1 MSRILGVDPGS
12 RKTGFGII
20 ELDGKQ
26 IKHVI
31 NGRLLVGD
39 GEFADRLKQIFDGLT
54 DLILR
59 YQPEI
64 MSIEQVFL
72 HKNAD
77 SALKLGQ
84 ARGAAICAAVNQHLK
99 VHEYSATQIKK
110 AVVGNGHAKK
120 EQVQYM
126 MSVMLQLKEAPMQIM
141 QHWIVSAINFPQ
153 ECGSVVVE
161 EDAIADDWSS
171 YRNYYRKTAA
181 GIGAGCKW
189 GGL

>member
-59 YQPEI
+59 YEPEI

-126 MSVMLQLKEAPMQIM
+126 MSVMLQLKEAPM
-141 QHWIVSAINFPQ
+141 
-153 ECGSVVVE
+153 
-161 EDAIADDWSS
+161 EDAADGLACAVTHA
-171 YRNYYRKTAA
+171 NHAA
-181 GIGAGCKW
+181 LDSLSNKLPAGMRISRRR
-189 GGL
+189 GGRYSR

>member
-20 ELDGKQ
+20 ELQGRQ

-39 GEFADRLKQIFDGLT
+39 GDFADRLKQIFDGLS
-54 DLILR
+54 DLIER

-64 MSIEQVFL
+64 MAIEKVFL

-84 ARGAAICAAVNQHLK
+84 ARGAAICAAVNHNLL

-120 EQVQYM
+120 DQVQYM
-126 MSVMLQLKEAPMQIM
+126 MSVMLQLAEPPA
-141 QHWIVSAINFPQ
+141 
-153 ECGSVVVE
+153 
-161 EDAIADDWSS
+161 EDAADALACAITHANHSSLGIANKLPEGMRTS
-171 YRNYYRKTAA
+171 RRR
-181 GIGAGCKW
+181 
-189 GGL
+189 GGRYSR

>member
-1 MSRILGVDPGS
+1 MPRILGIDPGS

-20 ELDGKQ
+20 EFDGQK

-31 NGRLLVGD
+31 NGRLMVGD
-39 GEFADRLKQIFDGLT
+39 GDFPDRLKQIFEGLT
-54 DLILR
+54 DIIER
-59 YQPEI
+59 YQPD
-64 MSIEQVFL
+64 MMAIEKVFL

-84 ARGAAICAAVNQHLK
+84 ARGAAICAGVSQNLT

-126 MSVMLQLKEAPMQIM
+126 MSVILSLAEAP
-141 QHWIVSAINFPQ
+141 
-153 ECGSVVVE
+153 E
-161 EDAIADDWSS
+161 EDAADALACAITHMNHAAIDGAVKKSKLPEGMRTS
-171 YRNYYRKTAA
+171 NRK
-181 GIGAGCKW
+181 GRYGR
-189 GGL
+189 

>member
-1 MSRILGVDPGS
+1 MTRILGIDPGS

-20 ELDGKQ
+20 ELEGRQ

-39 GEFADRLKQIFDGLT
+39 GDFPNRLKQIFEGLT
-54 DLILR
+54 DIIQR
-59 YQPEI
+59 YQPE
-64 MSIEQVFL
+64 MMAVEKVFL

-84 ARGAAICAAVNQHLK
+84 ARGAAICAGVSQNLA

-120 EQVQYM
+120 DQVQYM
-126 MSVMLQLKEAPMQIM
+126 MSVILSLAELP
-141 QHWIVSAINFPQ
+141 
-153 ECGSVVVE
+153 E
-161 EDAIADDWSS
+161 EDAADALACAITHA
-171 YRNYYRKTAA
+171 NFAA
-181 GIGAGCKW
+181 IGGNQNTKLPE
-189 GGL
+189 GMRTSNRRGRYGR

>member
-1 MSRILGVDPGS
+1 MPRILGIDPGS

-20 ELDGKQ
+20 EFEGQK
-26 IKHVI
+26 IKHII

-39 GEFADRLKQIFDGLT
+39 GDFPGRLKQIFEGLT
-54 DLILR
+54 DIIQR
-59 YQPEI
+59 YQPDI
-64 MSIEQVFL
+64 MAVEQVFL

-84 ARGAAICAAVNQHLK
+84 ARGAAICAGVSQNLT

-126 MSVMLQLKEAPMQIM
+126 MSVILSLPEI
-141 QHWIVSAINFPQ
+141 PQ
-153 ECGSVVVE
+153 E
-161 EDAIADDWSS
+161 DAADALACAMTHISH
-171 YRNYYRKTAA
+171 AA
-181 GIGAGCKW
+181 LDRSQQKNKLPEGMRTSRR
-189 GGL
+189 GGGRYGR

>member
-1 MSRILGVDPGS
+1 MPRILGIDPGS

-20 ELDGKQ
+20 EFEGQK

-39 GEFADRLKQIFDGLT
+39 GDFPDRLKQIFEGLT
-54 DLILR
+54 DIIER
-59 YQPEI
+59 YQPD
-64 MSIEQVFL
+64 MMAIEKVFL

-84 ARGAAICAAVNQHLK
+84 ARGAVICAGVSQNLT

-110 AVVGNGHAKK
+110 AVAGNGHAKK

-126 MSVMLQLKEAPMQIM
+126 MSVILSLSDAPD
-141 QHWIVSAINFPQ
+141 
-153 ECGSVVVE
+153 
-161 EDAIADDWSS
+161 EDAADALACAMTHV
-171 YRNYYRKTAA
+171 NHTA
-181 GIGAGCKW
+181 IDGATKKSKLPEGLRTSRR
-189 GGL
+189 GGRYGR

>member
-54 DLILR
+54 DLIMR
-59 YQPEI
+59 YEPEI

-126 MSVMLQLKEAPMQIM
+126 MSVMLQLKEAPM
-141 QHWIVSAINFPQ
+141 
-153 ECGSVVVE
+153 
-161 EDAIADDWSS
+161 EDAADALSCAVTHA
-171 YRNYYRKTAA
+171 NHAA
-181 GIGAGCKW
+181 LDSLNNKLPAGMRISRRR
-189 GGL
+189 GGRYSR

>member
-20 ELDGKQ
+20 ELQGKQ

-39 GEFADRLKQIFDGLT
+39 GDFADRLKQIFDGLT
-54 DLILR
+54 DLIQR

-64 MSIEQVFL
+64 MAVEKVFL

-84 ARGAAICAAVNQHLK
+84 ARGAAICAAVSQNLI

-110 AVVGNGHAKK
+110 AVVGNGHAQKD
-120 EQVQYM
+120 QVQYM
-126 MSVMLQLKEAPMQIM
+126 MSVMLQLNEPPA
-141 QHWIVSAINFPQ
+141 
-153 ECGSVVVE
+153 
-161 EDAIADDWSS
+161 EDAADALACAITHANHASVGMIS
-171 YRNYYRKTAA
+171 KLPEGMRTSRRR
-181 GIGAGCKW
+181 
-189 GGL
+189 GGRYSR